1 MRSEEKAKGQMD
13 LFTGGVDRKKVQA
26 AIDDLE
32 KALKIVEG

>member
-1 MRSEEKAKGQMD
+1 MD

-32 KALKIVEG
+32 RALRLIEGR